1 MLEILFKN
9 IIEIFFGKFYIANSL
24 KTLNSW
30 TIFFTPAL
38 WIWQNQKI
46 KKIEK
51 QYTKQP
57 LKNTDTIYILSVTE
71 NYKFSYQQSKK
82 IISIYILLLVTIV
95 CGCDNILNFN

>member
-1 MLEILFKN
+1 MNN
-9 IIEIFFGKFYIANSL
+9 IFHTSL
-24 KTLNSW
+24 MNMAKSEN
-30 TIFFTPAL
+30 
-38 WIWQNQKI
+38 K